1 MKSKVKNFFIIVC
14 GVAYGFI
21 SLYWLSLGIAMA
33 FNIFGDDNGRYEE
46 YEFLQPYGWM
56 LLVFFAIVL
65 AVTAYALKRKGKLIR
80 FFGGWAVGV
89 IFAYV
94 LAKILG

>member
-1 MKSKVKNFFIIVC
+1 MLR
-14 GVAYGFI
+14 GF
-21 SLYWLSLGIAMA
+21 
-33 FNIFGDDNGRYEE
+33 
-46 YEFLQPYGWM
+46 
-56 LLVFFAIVL
+56 VAIVL
-65 AVTAYALKRKGKLIR
+65 AVTAYALKRKGKMIR